1 MPETSKTRERWT
13 LLGPTASVKHVLE
26 PSWGKQGDVRPNGTP
41 GDRDSS
47 DQNTYTQESSVT
59 LTAAPDLKR
68 SRPQTPQTDLHL
80 KAVAFQ
86 WDRKAQKT
94 DQQLLLE
101 AKSRSGEWPG
111 TDPPHRH
118 PLQREGLKEP
128 GFDPKSLPPNFLQPL
143 PNPAATCAINSL
155 LAIIN
160 QRFPELNPGIL
171 KSSRLLRFLH
181 HARMTDLTSSI
192 CRFDCSHKYLWPGE
206 RSVKVCP

>member
-1 MPETSKTRERWT
+1 M
-13 LLGPTASVKHVLE
+13 
-26 PSWGKQGDVRPNGTP
+26 
-41 GDRDSS
+41 
-47 DQNTYTQESSVT
+47 T

-80 KAVAFQ
+80 KAVVFQ

-101 AKSRSGEWPG
+101 AKSRQGEWPG
-111 TDPPHRH
+111 TDPPYRH
-118 PLQREGLKEP
+118 PLQMEGLKEP

-160 QRFPELNPGIL
+160 QRFPDLNPDVL
-171 KSSRLLRFLH
+171 KSSQLLQFLFR
-181 HARMTDLTSSI
+181 ARTTDLRSSDGLTYYKSEVI
-192 CRFDCSHKYLWPGE
+192 RLYGALGTQH
-206 RSVKVCP
+206 SVMELFSFAMDKLQKNKALRHLITYS